1 MAEFSNDLER
11 GLFYEELFYKEIKK
25 IYPEKEIKHL
35 NKEFEVDFEINSVKV
50 ELKSDFTKYTNFFM
64 EIFSNYA
71 TRRIGGPW
79 QGKEYGAKY
88 FLYWFCSDKNINQWS
103 CFSFE
108 VDELV
113 KWLDTNMYAYP
124 MKFVNNGKYNTFGC
138 PVPVKH
144 LENKS
149 WCRKKYI
156 VSNI

>member
-11 GLFYEELFYKEIKK
+11 GLFYEELFYKEIKE

-35 NKEFEVDFEINSVKV
+35 NKEFEADFEINSVKV

-71 TRRIGGPW
+71 TRRRGGPW
-79 QGKEYGAKY
+79 QAHGYKAKY
-88 FLYWFCSDKNINQWS
+88 FLYWFCSDENINQWS
-103 CFSFE
+103 CYSFE

-113 KWLDTNMYAYP
+113 SWLDINMYSYP

-138 PVPVKH
+138 PVPIKD
-144 LENKS
+144 LEEFP
-149 WCRKKYI
+149 WCRKQTI
-156 VSNI
+156 VSSI